1 MTDRKLKNFPDDEL
15 VATFEIWARAHGNA
29 VVSGDVPAAN
39 RIYWKLD
46 AVDKELRSRGL
57 SARSQLLKLLDHPEL
72 PVRYYAAK
80 KLLALEPLRARSI
93 IEDVAKCPYIT
104 LAGAAGM
111 TLDALDEGIFNP
123 T

>member
-1 MTDRKLKNFPDDEL
+1 MTNRKLEVWADDEL
-15 VATFEIWARAHGNA
+15 VGSFEIWAKAHGQA
-29 VVSGDVPAAN
+29 VINGDVPAAN
-39 RIYWKLD
+39 RTYRKLD

-57 SARSQLLKLLDHPEL
+57 SARRQMLRLLDHPEL

-93 IEDVAKCPYIT
+93 IEDVATCPFVP

-111 TLDALDEGIFNP
+111 TLHALDQGIFKP